1 MTHCNFA
8 NPDAQMMYP
17 ICLLPS
23 AGASG
28 GDFFKSEKGL
38 GDVFISAP
46 SSTVVGPARTD
57 AVLRTD
63 RAVLGAVDVVAGK
76 SPIARTEE
84 YPRHRRSNDS
94 AHDQPA
100 HRNFQS
106 SHNPGPSC
114 HV

>member
-46 SSTVVGPARTD
+46 SSTVVGPARND
-57 AVLRTD
+57 SVVRTD
-63 RAVLGAVDVVAGK
+63 RVVPSALDVVAGR

-84 YPRHRRSNDS
+84 NPRHRRSNES
-94 AHDQPA
+94 AHD
-100 HRNFQS
+100 HRTHGNFQS